1 MDERHRSG
9 TDLSARPIRVLHVDD
24 DPAFLDLAGEMLD
37 RTDEPIDV
45 TTETDPRAALDRL
58 DASPFDCVV
67 SDYDMPQMDGLEFL
81 RRVREEH
88 PQLPFVLFTGKGSE
102 EIASEAISAGV
113 TDYLQ
118 KGPREDQYAL
128 LANRIAN
135 SVEHHVAER
144 EIDETRTRFSKLLE
158 HSADYIFIIDVEGT
172 LTYVTPSVERTLGY
186 DPAEITGENA
196 FDFLHPDD
204 VERIRAELVDVLE
217 SPDTEKTVE
226 LRTKHRDGSWRWV
239 EIRARN
245 LLDDPCIEGIVGNVR
260 DVTARKE
267 SEAELD
273 WHRSVIRSMDEG
285 VYVLDRDYRFR
296 FINFRA
302 AHTVDLSAQA
312 WIGEHVSYLDEVGIF
327 PDSAVADVQAAVD
340 DIAAG
345 ERDEVRLVL
354 EPTVPP
360 STEFLD
366 LRIRPLETD
375 DDDDDD
381 TEFILATTRDITERK
396 RNELDL
402 ERKNERLETFASVI
416 SHDLRNP
423 LETVSTSLDLLDDS
437 VESDHLDRSHR
448 AVDRMERL
456 IDEVLTLA
464 REGRTIDDPS
474 PVSLASVARDRWASI
489 PTDDA
494 TLVVDTDAHVLAD
507 VGRLE
512 QLLENLFRNAVEHGA
527 GHRTES
533 DDATEPADG
542 AVTVRLASV
551 APGHGTE
558 DGGPASDSDF
568 GFVVEDDG
576 PGIPPEQRDRVFE
589 MGYSTTEDSPGLGL
603 TIVDD
608 IAQAHGWSVTVTESD
623 TIPETDDEQPSSGGG
638 ARFVFDGVETV

>member
-1 MDERHRSG
+1 MDERYRSA
-9 TDLSARPIRVLHVDD
+9 TDLSARPIQVLHVDD

-37 RTDEPIDV
+37 RTDEPLDV
-45 TTETDPRAALDRL
+45 TTETDPRAALERL
-58 DASPFDCVV
+58 GSSSFDCVV
-67 SDYDMPQMDGLEFL
+67 SDYDMPQMDGLDFL
-81 RRVREEH
+81 RRVREDH

-118 KGPREDQYAL
+118 KGPREDQYTL
-128 LANRIAN
+128 LANRIVN
-135 SVEHHVAER
+135 SVEHHAAER
-144 EIDETRTRFSKLLE
+144 EVDETRTRFSKLLE
-158 HSADYIFIIDVEGT
+158 HSADYIFIIDADGT

-186 DPAEITGENA
+186 DPDELTGENA

-204 VERIRAELVDVLE
+204 VDRTRSELADVVE
-217 SPDTEKTVE
+217 SPDTEKTME

-245 LLDDPCIEGIVGNVR
+245 LLDDPGIEGIVGNVR

-285 VYVLDRDYRFR
+285 VYVLDREYRFQ

-302 AHTVDLSAQA
+302 SQTVDLSAQA
-312 WIGEHVSYLDEVGIF
+312 WIGEHVSYLGEVGIF
-327 PDSAVADVQAAVD
+327 SDSAVEAIQSAVD

-345 ERDEVRLVL
+345 ERDEVTLVL
-354 EPTVPP
+354 EPNAPP
-360 STEFLD
+360 STEYLE

-375 DDDDDD
+375 DDSD
-381 TEFILATTRDITERK
+381 FILATTRDITVRK

-402 ERKNERLETFASVI
+402 ERKNERLEAFASVI

-423 LETVSTSLDLLDDS
+423 LETVSTSLDLLGDEVD
-437 VESDHLDRSHR
+437 SDHLARSHR

-464 REGRTIDDPS
+464 RDGRTIDDPS
-474 PVSLASVARDRWASI
+474 PVSLATVARDRWASL
-489 PTDDA
+489 PTENA
-494 TLVVDTDAHVLAD
+494 TLSVDTDAHILAD

-512 QLLENLFRNAVEHGA
+512 QLLENLFRNAIEH
-527 GHRTES
+527 
-533 DDATEPADG
+533 ADG
-542 AVTVRLASV
+542 EVAVRLASV
-551 APGHGTE
+551 DPESGADSDE
-558 DGGPASDSDF
+558 PASDAADF
-568 GFVVEDDG
+568 AFVVEDDG
-576 PGIPPEQRDRVFE
+576 PGIPPDDRDRIFE
-589 MGYSTTEDSPGLGL
+589 MGYSTAADSPGLGL

-608 IAQAHGWSVTVTESD
+608 IAQAHGWSVTVTEREA
-623 TIPETDDEQPSSGGG
+623 IPEEEHEQSSTGG
-638 ARFVFDGVETV
+638 ARFVFTGVETF